1 MSQTLLEYLKAHPC
15 QGFKP
20 LPRYNAD
27 FCCWEWYWKDERA
40 YEESVHH
47 EGVWVGSVMRSMKT
61 NEVVG
66 VKVFVPPEVQR

>member
-20 LPRYNAD
+20 LPRWNKD
-27 FCCWEWYWKDERA
+27 FRRWEWYWKDERA
-40 YEESVHH
+40 YEEPVRH

-66 VKVFVPPEVQR
+66 VKVFVPPEVQP